1 MSSTKFWEAIL
12 RRFMYFLFSL
22 VLVFAGAYLFGPRV
36 QADTTLTFDPA
47 TIGADAEAYI
57 ATAESK
63 VDGIREGLQKEIVW
77 AFPASKAKTPIAIV
91 YVHGFSA
98 SKNEVRPVPDKVAQ
112 ALGANLYLGRLT
124 GHGQDGPAMATASV
138 NAWANDFAESV
149 AIGKMLGEKVII
161 VSTSTGGGLSTWAAN
176 DPILSKQIA
185 GLVMISPNYGVQAAG
200 SFLLTAPFGEQL
212 ANLIV
217 GPEREFIPENE
228 LHAKYWT
235 PKYPTKSVLP
245 MAALTELAA
254 NIRVEDIRVPAL
266 FIYSETDKVVQPA
279 LIKSV
284 ASRWGAPKAIYA
296 LPKNDDPYSH
306 VIAGDALSPST
317 SQEVTDKILEWVKSS
332 GI

>member
-1 MSSTKFWEAIL
+1 MPSDFVEGAAVRK
-12 RRFMYFLFSL
+12 FMYFL
-22 VLVFAGAYLFGPRV
+22 VLLAVAFAAAYLFGPRV
-36 QADTTLTFDPA
+36 KADMTIAFDA
-47 TIGADAEAYI
+47 ASIGSDPEAYL

-112 ALGANLYLGRLT
+112 ALGANLYFTRLK
-124 GHGQDGPAMATASV
+124 GHGQDGPAMGTASV
-138 NAWANDFAESV
+138 NDWVQDMAESV

-161 VSTSTGGGLSTWAAN
+161 VSTSMGGGLATWAAN
-176 DPILSKQIA
+176 NSTLSKDIA
-185 GLVMISPNYGVQAAG
+185 GLVFISPNYGVQAGG

-217 GPEREFIPENE
+217 GKEREFIPENE
-228 LHAKYWT
+228 MHGKWWT

-245 MAALTELAA
+245 MAALTEVAA
-254 NIRVEDIRVPAL
+254 KVPVETIKIPAL
-266 FIYSETDKVVQPA
+266 FIYSDGDKVVQPP
-279 LIKSV
+279 LIK
-284 ASRWGAPKAIYA
+284 ARAERWGTPATIYV

-317 SQEVTDKILEWVKSS
+317 TQEVTDKILEWVKAS
-332 GI
+332 GL